1 MLQEILHGV
10 LLIARVKISRYCNTI
25 NFSEDYFRQ
34 QYLIFGTIPHENAE
48 IVREVHAGAGV

>member
-1 MLQEILHGV
+1 MLQEILHRV

-34 QYLIFGTIPHENAE
+34 QYLLTGFPSISTISTCFN
-48 IVREVHAGAGV
+48 

>member
-10 LLIARVKISRYCNTI
+10 LLIGRVKISRYCNTI

-34 QYLIFGTIPHENAE
+34 QYRYVGYTPRNESHISGRYT
-48 IVREVHAGAGV
+48 